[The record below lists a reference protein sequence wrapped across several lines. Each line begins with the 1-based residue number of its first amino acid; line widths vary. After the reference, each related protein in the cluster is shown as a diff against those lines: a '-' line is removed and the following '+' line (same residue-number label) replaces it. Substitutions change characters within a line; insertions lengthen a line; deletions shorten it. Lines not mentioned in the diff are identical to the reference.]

1 MSDVDDVLR
10 DYAKRWR
17 EAQPPGHTPRLP
29 ATAPKGRTA
38 SVRVAA
44 TAVGVGVAVVALVV
58 FVASYHPVRVARI
71 RVGTAFSSPAPTAHT
86 STGPPRPSIPSVP
99 PGWKPDHF
107 RERPIRRPCRL
118 AGLQRRMSG
127 LSAAHSGLPRT
138 RWGGSCSSTLVAG
151 TIQIFVVRTVAI
163 TPGPSVRPQG
173 DQRSPCRGRAGGP
186 PIGVEGADYVIVVSE
201 GNIEL
206 GIVAGQA
213 AQQKTLDQI
222 TATISPAPKSS
233 PVVAYP
239 PGPAGTTTTTF
250 PTSNAF
256 CAAIFRFR
264 SAPGATDPSGQP
276 PTLIALPYLQ
286 QARQAAPPAFIPP
299 LTTII
304 AWLSAGAHRPL
315 PADVEQAELKST
327 TQWISACNGRQQ

>member
-29 ATAPKGRTA
+29 ATAPKARTA

-99 PGWKPDHF
+99 PGWKPVIFESVQFDVPAAWPVYSGGCPDF
-107 RERPIRRPCRL
+107 SRTAVYL
-118 AGLQRRMSG
+118 GLG
-127 LSAAHSGLPRT
+127 G
-138 RWGGSCSSTLVAG
+138 GGSCSSTLEAG

-163 TPGPSVRPQG
+163 TPGAVRSTAG
-173 DQRSPCRGRAGGP
+173 GSTIAVRGRAGGP

-222 TATISPAPKSS
+222 TATISPAPNSS

-250 PTSNAF
+250 PTSDAF

-264 SAPGATDPSGQP
+264 SAPGATDPSGQ

-315 PADVEQAELKST
+315 PADLEQAELKST